1 MVGRLLHRA
10 VVWKQLVQYF
20 PHNNKCLTLGLHAA
34 KSTSMTILR
43 GISLPTTF
51 AVKRLKKYRSLP
63 GAGECKALDDTSED
77 GSEGSLRSA
86 KEVVVSVHDE
96 AIQNTASM
104 SVAEEDPMSHDE
116 DSGPSCFCM
125 SDEQFL
131 FKTLLDDFF
140 PQQPKPVDWRQEGA
154 LSSSNS
160 CEEITTRIECILQEA
175 YKEEKEDLVED
186 GNVMIPPQI
195 NVSVPACQSLPC
207 VSEWK
212 QQPLLLTAT
221 PNVGMTIRR
230 IRRLCEPS
238 FFENCVN
245 SGHAENDSLMQ
256 LPINNGKEEP
266 RQSWVIDFET
276 ELFAGTALFRI
287 RDCNTDALSTGNSSN
302 ASTRDYFGGY
312 NRKYQVC
319 IRGKFK
325 KQVVMATCVSGL
337 LLDRPLIISRKV
349 NSDAPPRWILRAAV
363 KIAHILSPRMDA
375 ELECD
380 HPRVLSPLCSTAQ
393 TIRKH
398 ARKEVPVYLDDP
410 QEEPHPNS
418 PASLVGDL
426 KKGGADESD
435 ANYAQYRKRTFNN
448 IYDDYVKSNS
458 NTVSPHFD
466 DSEYTF
472 EFLQHLVDYNDLSL
486 DSPMGKKTLGAGLHG
501 QPVRII
507 AISNATDEQGGISKA
522 VLNDATSLWAFDL
535 WHASNVI

>member
-1 MVGRLLHRA
+1 MPYVGLYAAESLSMNLLR
-10 VVWKQLVQYF
+10 
-20 PHNNKCLTLGLHAA
+20 
-34 KSTSMTILR
+34 S
-43 GISLPTTF
+43 ISLPTTF
-51 AVKRLKKYRSLP
+51 AVKSRRKKEQSLP
-63 GAGECKALDDTSED
+63 GECEVLDDTTED
-77 GSEGSLRSA
+77 GSEGSLLSA
-86 KEVVVSVHDE
+86 NEVVVSVHDDV
-96 AIQNTASM
+96 IQNTVSM
-104 SVAEEDPMSHDE
+104 SVAEEGPLSHDE
-116 DSGPSCFCM
+116 DSGPPCFCM
-125 SDEQFL
+125 ADEHFL

-140 PQQPKPVDWRQEGA
+140 PKQPQPADCRQEGS
-154 LSSSNS
+154 LSSSS
-160 CEEITTRIECILQEA
+160 SSEEITTRIECILQEA
-175 YKEEKEDLVED
+175 YKEDFREDLVED
-186 GNVMIPPQI
+186 ENVMVPPQI

-221 PNVGMTIRR
+221 PNVGMKIRG

-238 FFENCVN
+238 FFENPVN
-245 SGHAENDSLMQ
+245 SGHTDGSLMQ
-256 LPINNGKEEP
+256 LPINNGREDP
-266 RQSWVIDFET
+266 RHSWVIDFET

-287 RDCNTDALSTGNSSN
+287 RDCNTDAFSTGNSSV
-302 ASTRDYFGGY
+302 ASKHDYFGDK

-319 IRGKFK
+319 IRGRFK

-363 KIAHILSPRMDA
+363 KIANILSPRMDA

-398 ARKEVPVYLDDP
+398 AKKEDPVYLDDP
-410 QEEPHPNS
+410 QEEPHPDS
-418 PASLVGDL
+418 PASLVADL

-448 IYDDYVKSNS
+448 IYDDFVQSNS
-458 NTVSPHFD
+458 TVSPHFD

-486 DSPMGKKTLGAGLHG
+486 NSPMGKKTLGAGLHG

-507 AISNATDEQGGISKA
+507 AISNATDDQGGISTA
-522 VLNDATSLWAFDL
+522 VLNDTTSLWAFDL